1 MIMTSRPGKIE
12 RTISIALDRPR
23 QRSSE
28 DFLRLRAD
36 ILNFLH
42 LAGKA

>member
-1 MIMTSRPGKIE
+1 
-12 RTISIALDRPR
+12 LDRPR

-28 DFLRLRAD
+28 DFLRLRGD

-42 LAGKA
+42 FAGKA